1 VKTLGNTLAEAI
13 GRALKEDWKKSK
25 GEACIK
31 LAHDKFT
38 VASQVTKMLEDI
50 KTLA

>member
-1 VKTLGNTLAEAI
+1 MKTLGNTLAEAI